1 MKNLLFAISM
11 LFLFSCSS
19 NTEKKA
25 DFSQMTFSL
34 DTVMVDSKDEIL
46 NLKSGLWSSDF
57 STDKKYLYNFSSYD
71 HSIEKIDLDLLEFVG
86 RFPFEKEGPNG
97 IGDYIGLIQY
107 LPAERFYINS
117 NLKNGIFNLQG
128 VKVGDL
134 NFKYEELQGDSL
146 PIQNRLA
153 YGFVF
158 DEKPNQ
164 IIGVFRD
171 WFNSETTFGILDV
184 RQKTYL
190 DKAIK
195 EFDFLKNFTTVLN
208 GDQGYPIAIIVPWV
222 WANKEN
228 GKIII
233 GNNASSD
240 LYIYD
245 FASDSLWFETFE
257 SRLTAN
263 RKTGTY
269 PAEAASKEEFDVLNK
284 TFGEGITFMN
294 PVWDP
299 AKQVYFRFSFL
310 QEFKEEEGKS
320 VNEKAVV
327 YLSILDQD
335 FNLVSETVVDVLD
348 KRPNFHFVKD
358 GKIWIFE
365 NIDDEMAFIRLSI
378 DSQE

>member
-1 MKNLLFAISM
+1 MKNLLFLISM
-11 LFLFSCSS
+11 LFLFSCGGNSE
-19 NTEKKA
+19 EKATA
-25 DFSQMTFSL
+25 DFSTITFSL

-46 NLKSGLWSSDF
+46 DLKSGLWTSDF
-57 STDKKYLYNFSSYD
+57 SEDKKYLYNFNSND

-107 LPAERFYINS
+107 LPEERFYINS
-117 NLKNGIFNLQG
+117 NLKNGIFNLLG
-128 VKVGDL
+128 EKVGDL

-146 PIQNRLA
+146 PIQQRLM

-158 DEKPNQ
+158 DDEPKK
-164 IIGVFRD
+164 IFGVFRD
-171 WFNSETTFGILDV
+171 WFNNKTSFGILDV
-184 RQKTYL
+184 DKKTYL
-190 DKAIK
+190 DKPIP
-195 EFDFLKNFTTVLN
+195 EFDFLKDFTTVLN
-208 GDQGYPIAIIVPWV
+208 GDQGFPIAFLGPWV
-222 WANKEN
+222 WANNDN

-245 FASDSLWFETFE
+245 VASDSLWFETFE
-257 SRLTAN
+257 SKLTAN

-269 PAEAASKEEFDVLNK
+269 PAEAASKEEFDALNR

-299 AKQVYFRFSFL
+299 AKQIYFRFSYL
-310 QEFKEEEGKS
+310 QEFTELEGKS
-320 VNEKAVV
+320 VEKAIV

-335 FNLVSETVVDVLD
+335 FNLISETVVDGLD

-365 NIDDEMAFIRLSI
+365 NIDDELAFVRLGINSK
-378 DSQE
+378 